1 MKNIIPL
8 IIIVLHVLS
17 CKNKESIQDQ
27 NIQSTDIPIHE
38 FREEM
43 RSVKSKS
50 LQTSTGKNIKLII
63 KEKSNGL
70 LDLNVYSKDF
80 KNMND
85 SLVISDADPLQN
97 LKLIDLD
104 NNGYDELYL
113 ITSSSGSGSYGTIF
127 GFASNNDLS
136 LTPIYVPEIKENDVQ
151 PEGLFYGYMGH
162 DSIYFDDSKLY
173 RRYPVYKEGDPNC
186 CPTGGIKTHQYTLK
200 AGEASWILAIEQ

>member
-186 CPTGGIKTHQYTLK
+186 CPTGGIKTHQYELK